1 MLRIFHVEEQL
12 RVLVVIYIG
21 CAVFGYRKASGLGVA
36 VVVPVEKNVSI
47 TTTTAELVLHEMLI
61 SVG

>member
-1 MLRIFHVEEQL
+1 M
-12 RVLVVIYIG
+12 RVLGVLYIG
-21 CAVFGYRKASGLGVA
+21 CAVFGYRKASGLGVD

-47 TTTTAELVLHEMLI
+47 TTTTAELVLPEMLI